1 MDKWVEV
8 LGSKPTGASGTAK
21 EWGTSAATLCAI
33 VKRGYMSKTNTSP
46 AVYTKLPAAANYLRA
61 MVWLM
66 RHPNEDN
73 YIDLYRSNEK
83 LGMLCR
89 VVGHDIVDCYDQLY
103 DMTDVAGI
111 VEWDENGHAYHVSW
125 KELYREVAKR

>member
-46 AVYTKLPAAANYLRA
+46 AVYTKLSAAANYLRA

-66 RHPNEDN
+66 RHPNEGN

-89 VVGHDIVDCYDQLY
+89 VVDHDIVDCYDQLY
-103 DMTDVAGI
+103 DMTYVAGI
-111 VEWDENGHAYHVSW
+111 VQWDENGHAYHVSW
-125 KELYREVAKR
+125 EELYSK

>member
-33 VKRGYMSKTNTSP
+33 VKRGYMSKTNT
-46 AVYTKLPAAANYLRA
+46 TKLPAAANYLRA

-66 RHPNEDN
+66 RHPNEGN

-89 VVGHDIVDCYDQLY
+89 VVDHDIVDCYDQLY

-125 KELYREVAKR
+125 EELYREVAKR